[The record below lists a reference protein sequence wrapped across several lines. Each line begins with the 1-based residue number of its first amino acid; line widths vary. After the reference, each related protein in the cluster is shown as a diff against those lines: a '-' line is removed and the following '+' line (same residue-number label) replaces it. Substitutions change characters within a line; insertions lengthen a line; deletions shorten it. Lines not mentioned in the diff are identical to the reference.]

1 MHERFFYV
9 TIDAEQNR
17 NLVEDLSTK
26 FVITDEMAWR
36 ETDRVGKHEYKQSN
50 LCRKIEIWKCCF

>member
-36 ETDRVGKHEYKQSN
+36 ETDREYMNTNRVIYVEK
-50 LCRKIEIWKCCF
+50 